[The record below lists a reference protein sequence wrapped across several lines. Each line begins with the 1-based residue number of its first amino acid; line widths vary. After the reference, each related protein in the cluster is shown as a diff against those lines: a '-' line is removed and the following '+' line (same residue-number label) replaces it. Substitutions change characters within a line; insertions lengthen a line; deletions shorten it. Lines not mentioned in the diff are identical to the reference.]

1 MDGSSFLAAFASAG
15 SADGQKSTLNS
26 KSPNNEEVIHF
37 NGLLDSFPVKGKQVN
52 PSLEAQVIQP
62 PLCIFQM
69 MSSIVA
75 KHHTDPILL

>member
-52 PSLEAQVIQP
+52 PIQIWRQRLFNLNMYFP
-62 PLCIFQM
+62 YDEF
-69 MSSIVA
+69 
-75 KHHTDPILL
+75 H